1 MPDLLSPPSFDA
13 RPAASE
19 SADGR
24 LIYTAQHAAEGITRT
39 LVEIFAV
46 GPYKYTS
53 LADAI
58 AQARRDGAGK

>member
-1 MPDLLSPPSFDA
+1 MTDLLSPIGIDA
-13 RPAASE
+13 RSAVSE
-19 SADGR
+19 SADGK
-24 LIYTAQHAAEGITRT
+24 LIYTSQHAAEGITRT

-58 AQARRDGAGK
+58 AKARRDGAGK